1 MQELTEDNDGKK
13 AFFYSKGV
21 TYFTRKTERTLFFI
35 LTLIMLGWGVFAKFG
50 LFTGVG

>member
-1 MQELTEDNDGKK
+1 MRELNEDNDERK

-50 LFTGVG
+50 LFTGV